1 MEAGQLER
9 ILISLGTAV
18 DEKQLV
24 VIVAADLAESLG
36 QLLLQAVDDAVG
48 VEAELRELFAYA
60 FRIVRMAMA
69 DADDGMATIEVE
81 ILLAFVVPNVS
92 TFAAHDV
99 DVE

>member
-1 MEAGQLER
+1 MCVRERSDWLPAPLNGRCGRRPGRR

-48 VEAELRELFAYA
+48 VEAEPARVVCLRIPYSE
-60 FRIVRMAMA
+60 
-69 DADDGMATIEVE
+69 DG
-81 ILLAFVVPNVS
+81 NGRC
-92 TFAAHDV
+92 
-99 DVE
+99 